1 MRNQQRWV
9 RGSISIEASVSLVL
23 FLFVTLGLL
32 FFIRISRI
40 QAAVQYSLN
49 MAALE
54 MSQYTYLYYASG
66 LYDLDQDIKA
76 SGADAQEV
84 LSDATDRLD
93 QSALGIE
100 TIFSSITSDGI
111 NAVNDLTQGNVDGAL
126 EQFKEQSALL
136 QSEGKNIAEQMDG
149 LKDLATQV
157 GSDPVSFARSLAALA
172 GSTGLDALKGRL
184 IGGLFGRSMCEKYIG
199 NGQDADEWLTQMGVS
214 EGLDGLNFNWSSVL
228 GGTAGAGEKDPT
240 QDIDLVVTYQVKVFP
255 DIYDD
260 MTVTFAQSAS
270 TRAWLGGDAKLTHIE
285 PLPESSSQPE
295 TPEPSPTTSAEP
307 EKNIWEI
314 ENNLEKGAAMKEL
327 IQSEYEGVGFVTDNS
342 KLYGY
347 QESGNVFYNCTAMD
361 VYAKSYSS
369 ASAINSSIKTRA
381 KNTVRAV
388 LSTTEVSMDNGTVHT
403 VDPAAPASVE
413 LLVVIPEN
421 AADRQ
426 AEIQEMANKAAQSL
440 NTTYQEQNIT
450 DNIRVVTGGGDSPK
464 ASSGDVN
471 G

>member
-184 IGGLFGRSMCEKYIG
+184 IGGLFGRSMCESILETG
-199 NGQDADEWLTQMGVS
+199 RMPMNG
-214 EGLDGLNFNWSSVL
+214 
-228 GGTAGAGEKDPT
+228 
-240 QDIDLVVTYQVKVFP
+240 
-255 DIYDD
+255 
-260 MTVTFAQSAS
+260 
-270 TRAWLGGDAKLTHIE
+270 
-285 PLPESSSQPE
+285 
-295 TPEPSPTTSAEP
+295 
-307 EKNIWEI
+307 
-314 ENNLEKGAAMKEL
+314 
-327 IQSEYEGVGFVTDNS
+327 
-342 KLYGY
+342 
-347 QESGNVFYNCTAMD
+347 
-361 VYAKSYSS
+361 
-369 ASAINSSIKTRA
+369 
-381 KNTVRAV
+381 
-388 LSTTEVSMDNGTVHT
+388 
-403 VDPAAPASVE
+403 
-413 LLVVIPEN
+413 
-421 AADRQ
+421 
-426 AEIQEMANKAAQSL
+426 
-440 NTTYQEQNIT
+440 
-450 DNIRVVTGGGDSPK
+450 
-464 ASSGDVN
+464 
-471 G
+471 